1 VDLDWFFRGW
11 FYTTDHVDIALD
23 RIYKLRLDTNNPDID
38 FERRRKAY
46 QEKPMPLAVEH
57 NQQAGQKT
65 WVELNHDNADYHDQH
80 DQFSVTNKQRNKY
93 NKKHAELEPWEQH
106 TLARALTEDK
116 NYYVF
121 NFSNVGG
128 LVMPILL
135 ELSFENG
142 DTESMMIPAEIWRRS
157 PFNVSKLIVTDKD
170 KLLVSAVVDPR
181 RATADVDIEN
191 NYYPQ
196 QIIPSRIEA
205 FKEEKQK
212 GNIYRDIMHEN
223 KEALTDPEI
232 KVKQK

>member
-1 VDLDWFFRGW
+1 
-11 FYTTDHVDIALD
+11 
-23 RIYKLRLDTNNPDID
+23 
-38 FERRRKAY
+38 
-46 QEKPMPLAVEH
+46 
-57 NQQAGQKT
+57 
-65 WVELNHDNADYHDQH
+65 
-80 DQFSVTNKQRNKY
+80 
-93 NKKHAELEPWEQH
+93 
-106 TLARALTEDK
+106 
-116 NYYVF
+116 
-121 NFSNVGG
+121 
-128 LVMPILL
+128 
-135 ELSFENG
+135 
-142 DTESMMIPAEIWRRS
+142 MIPAEIWRRS